1 MNQQINDHDKN
12 MLINRFL
19 EFKKTMQRRDPDK
32 IIKDMIYSGQISQ
45 AEYQQAVEKA
55 KELSQLL
62 KLR

>member
-1 MNQQINDHDKN
+1 MNPLVNNDQKMN
-12 MLINRFL
+12 LINKFM
-19 EFKKTMQRRDPDK
+19 EFQKSMQGRNPEQ
-32 IIKDMIYSGQISQ
+32 IIKEMLNSGQISQ

>member
-1 MNQQINDHDKN
+1 MNPLLNNQNQSLLSRFIDFQKSMQGRNPEQMIKE
-12 MLINRFL
+12 MLN
-19 EFKKTMQRRDPDK
+19 
-32 IIKDMIYSGQISQ
+32 SGQISQ

>member
-1 MNQQINDHDKN
+1 MNPLVNSDQKMNLVNKF
-12 MLINRFL
+12 M
-19 EFKKTMQRRDPDK
+19 EFQKSMQGKDPEK
-32 IIKDMIYSGQISQ
+32 IIKDMMNSGQISQ

>member
-1 MNQQINDHDKN
+1 MNPLVNSDQKMNLINKFMEFQKSMQGKDPEKIIND
-12 MLINRFL
+12 MIN
-19 EFKKTMQRRDPDK
+19 
-32 IIKDMIYSGQISQ
+32 SGQISQ

>member
-1 MNQQINDHDKN
+1 MNPLLNNQNQSLMSKFTEFQKSMQGRNPEQMIKE
-12 MLINRFL
+12 MLN
-19 EFKKTMQRRDPDK
+19 
-32 IIKDMIYSGQISQ
+32 SGQISQ

>member
-1 MNQQINDHDKN
+1 MNPLVNNDSKLN
-12 MLINRFL
+12 LVNKFM
-19 EFKKTMQRRDPDK
+19 EFQKSMQGKDPEK
-32 IIKDMIYSGQISQ
+32 IIKDMMNSGQISQ